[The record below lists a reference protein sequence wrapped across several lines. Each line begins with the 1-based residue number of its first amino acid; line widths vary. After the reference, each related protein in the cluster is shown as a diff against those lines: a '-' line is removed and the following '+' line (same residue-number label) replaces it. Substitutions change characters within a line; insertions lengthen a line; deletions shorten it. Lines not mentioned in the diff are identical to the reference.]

1 MLRAPYLET
10 AGKSKQK
17 THQFDSAT
25 FVHMWT
31 QAPEVVFTSAPQLLI
46 SRRQDPVLNH
56 GWEEIMRLQAVGW
69 SKQSPSTTI
78 MFAPSVRMRYLGEG
92 AGQALRFDIW
102 FQVAESFLTRQ
113 SKAAAQASKSKS
125 QIKACA
131 PETTASSPRAPA
143 ASRSATRECS
153 EQRPRLLG
161 EGVECDLCQI
171 VQGAAA
177 AVLANPCAYYKC
189 TFENGGQGA
198 GRSQLAFRAQVFHR
212 QPDLSFVRA
221 QSGKSKLENAEQSW
235 PLERDLSLEA
245 LSPEP
250 LSPDQSLF
258 ARGILHRGQ
267 VNGDGSSQSA
277 LHECNQEQA
286 DGSFPRP
293 SGTFRRSVASA
304 PAPDDPC
311 TPAGGRMHAPVSPTT
326 PSRGKPSA
334 RLGSR
339 AYVSL
344 YAGLLGKWEEKAR
357 DALQERLADRCSQSR
372 KGTRFERWLAAWQAE
387 SLQLF
392 DRFATVET
400 DNRRTQTLDSV
411 AVAALFARSGILL
424 DPASSGQNLQDMD
437 VELSCRISRH
447 MSSHIMKQVLLAKV
461 THHVLQAAPSR
472 TSLFL
477 WTACTSLVCLYHM
490 ISQCCCNAARI
501 TCT

>member
-198 GRSQLAFRAQVFHR
+198 GPGGAEGTLAARNEKHNS
-212 QPDLSFVRA
+212 LSSNLR
-221 QSGKSKLENAEQSW
+221 KL
-235 PLERDLSLEA
+235 
-245 LSPEP
+245 
-250 LSPDQSLF
+250 
-258 ARGILHRGQ
+258 
-267 VNGDGSSQSA
+267 VN
-277 LHECNQEQA
+277 LHERQLCYIELVLR
-286 DGSFPRP
+286 FKEPP
-293 SGTFRRSVASA
+293 S
-304 PAPDDPC
+304 
-311 TPAGGRMHAPVSPTT
+311 
-326 PSRGKPSA
+326 
-334 RLGSR
+334 
-339 AYVSL
+339 
-344 YAGLLGKWEEKAR
+344 
-357 DALQERLADRCSQSR
+357 
-372 KGTRFERWLAAWQAE
+372 
-387 SLQLF
+387 
-392 DRFATVET
+392 
-400 DNRRTQTLDSV
+400 
-411 AVAALFARSGILL
+411 
-424 DPASSGQNLQDMD
+424 
-437 VELSCRISRH
+437 
-447 MSSHIMKQVLLAKV
+447 QVK
-461 THHVLQAAPSR
+461 
-472 TSLFL
+472 
-477 WTACTSLVCLYHM
+477 
-490 ISQCCCNAARI
+490 
-501 TCT
+501 